1 MSQLSE
7 LGHAQNEDEKGKLQG
22 NGFSVSVTPT
32 QSKSLRDEN
41 HPPTTTTTA
50 QR

>member
-22 NGFSVSVTPT
+22 NGFSVSIAPT
-32 QSKSLRDEN
+32 QSESLRDDN
-41 HPPTTTTTA
+41 HPTTTTTTA
-50 QR
+50 HG